1 MGWPAKERQAVTE
14 EKAASFLCLRLAGS
28 VVEVVCSTT
37 GRWPKMSCDVRN
49 GGSPTFQAGRESGK
63 MDFLRRCPILVLG
76 VGNILLRD
84 EGTGVRVVEAL
95 QRMKLPDNVEV
106 LDGGTASMALLDT
119 LSNREKVIVI
129 DAVRCNNTP
138 GTLYRLTPNDISSGK
153 GTQTSVHQIGLLDAL
168 FHVECLGDA
177 PREVVIYG
185 IEPREMNWGMEL
197 SSEVEAAIPRVVELV
212 LGELAMASE
221 AGQ

>member
-1 MGWPAKERQAVTE
+1 
-14 EKAASFLCLRLAGS
+14 
-28 VVEVVCSTT
+28 
-37 GRWPKMSCDVRN
+37 
-49 GGSPTFQAGRESGK
+49 
-63 MDFLRRCPILVLG
+63 MDSLRRCPILVLG

-84 EGTGVRVVEAL
+84 EGIGIRVVEAL

-185 IEPREMNWGMEL
+185 VEPRDLDWGMEL
-197 SSEVEAAIPRVVELV
+197 SPEVEAAIPRVVDLV
-212 LGELAMASE
+212 LGELSMPANS
-221 AGQ
+221 G